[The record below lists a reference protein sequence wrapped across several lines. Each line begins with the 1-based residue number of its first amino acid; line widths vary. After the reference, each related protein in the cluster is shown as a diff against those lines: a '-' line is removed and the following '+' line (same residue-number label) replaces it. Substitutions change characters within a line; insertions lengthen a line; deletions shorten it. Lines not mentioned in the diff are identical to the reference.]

1 VNLSIMGRTVVCLAA
16 TALLFTP
23 VSGMAQVKAPAPGT
37 ITTIAGSQSLGIGY
51 TGDGGPATSAQLNL
65 PYYAAFVGGNL
76 YIADQVNNVIRY
88 VDGATGIITTI
99 AGDNIGGY
107 TNDGIAATTSEVWFP
122 CGVAVD
128 SSGNLY
134 IADTNNNAVRKVA
147 AGTGIITT
155 VAGLESTPG
164 YNGDGSGALSASLM
178 KPSSVVFDSAGNMYI
193 ADSGNNV
200 IRRVIASTGNIFTYA
215 GDFNT
220 PGYTGDGKPATNV
233 GVGLNDPVAIALD
246 AAGNLYI
253 ADSNNS
259 VIRKVTATSGII
271 TTIAGTGTFGY
282 SGDGGPAV
290 HAQLDHPK
298 GVAVDSAGN
307 VYISDTLNS
316 RIRVVAPNGTIS
328 TAAGTGTLGY
338 SGDGGLATVAQLNFP
353 QGLSFDTAGNLYI
366 ADNGND
372 VIREYAPPSTSSGSL
387 PAINSGGVISAS
399 SFGALSAIAPGSWIE
414 IYGSN
419 LANTTANWNNSFT
432 GVNAPTALGN
442 TTVTIGGLSAFIDYV
457 SPGQVNAQVPSGVG
471 AGSQQLVVATTAG
484 QSSAYPITVSET
496 EPGLWAPAMFLVGGK
511 QYVGAQLPDGT
522 WVLPTG
528 AVSGYTS
535 RPANPGETITMYGVG
550 FGPVNTGIP
559 AGQIV
564 SGLNSL
570 TTPLTMNFG
579 SAQAVLSYSG
589 LAPGLVGVYQFN
601 AVVPSIAASNAVPLT
616 FVLGSSNNLQT
627 LYTAV
632 Q

>member
-1 VNLSIMGRTVVCLAA
+1 MGRTVVRLAA

-23 VSGMAQVKAPAPGT
+23 VSCLAQMKLTPGT
-37 ITTIAGSQSLGIGY
+37 ITTIAGSQALGIGY
-51 TGDGGPATSAQLNL
+51 TGDAGAATSAQLNL
-65 PYYAAFVGGNL
+65 PFHAVFAGGNL
-76 YIADQVNNVIRY
+76 YIADQVNEVIRY
-88 VDGATGIITTI
+88 VTGAKGIITTI
-99 AGDNIGGY
+99 AGDNIAGY
-107 TNDGIAATTSEVWFP
+107 TKDGIAANTSELWSP
-122 CGVAVD
+122 CGVWVD
-128 SSGNLY
+128 GSGNLY
-134 IADTNNNAVRKVA
+134 IADTENNLIRMVTA
-147 AGTGIITT
+147 AKGIIST
-155 VAGLESTPG
+155 VAGTPG
-164 YNGDGSGALSASLM
+164 ASGYLGDGSGALSASLS

-220 PGYTGDGKPATNV
+220 PGYTGDGGPATKV
-233 GVGLNDPVAIALD
+233 GVGLNDPVAVALD

-253 ADSNNS
+253 ADSNND
-259 VIRKVTATSGII
+259 VIRKVTATSGFI
-271 TTIAGTGTFGY
+271 TTIAGIGTQGF
-282 SGDGGPAV
+282 SGDGGLAI

-298 GVAVDSAGN
+298 GVAVDAAGN
-307 VYISDTLNS
+307 VYISDTYNS

-328 TAAGTGTLGY
+328 TVVGTGTLGY
-338 SGDGGLATVAQLNFP
+338 SGDGGLATAAQLNFP
-353 QGLSFDTAGNLYI
+353 AGLSFDTAGNLYI
-366 ADNGND
+366 ADNGNN
-372 VIREYAPPSTSSGSL
+372 VIRQYAPPSLTSGSL
-387 PAINSGGVISAS
+387 PTINSGGVISAS
-399 SFGALSAIAPGSWIE
+399 SFGALPAIAPGSWIE

-442 TTVTIGGLSAFIDYV
+442 TTVTIGGLNAFIDYV
-457 SPGQVNAQVPSGVG
+457 SPGQVNAQAPSGVG
-471 AGSQQLVVATTAG
+471 SGPQQLVVATGAG
-484 QSSAYPITVSET
+484 QSAAYTVTVNGT
-496 EPGLWAPAMFLVGGK
+496 EPGLWAPAMFQVGGK
-511 QYVGAQLPDGT
+511 QYVGATLPDGT

-550 FGPVNTGIP
+550 FGPVNTAIP

-570 TTPLTMNFG
+570 TTPLTMDFG
-579 SAQAVLSYSG
+579 SAQVTLSYYG
-589 LAPGLVGVYQFN
+589 LAPELVGVYQFN
-601 AVVPSIAASNAVPLT
+601 AVVPSIAASNAVPVT
-616 FVLGSSNNLQT
+616 FVLGSSNNAQT